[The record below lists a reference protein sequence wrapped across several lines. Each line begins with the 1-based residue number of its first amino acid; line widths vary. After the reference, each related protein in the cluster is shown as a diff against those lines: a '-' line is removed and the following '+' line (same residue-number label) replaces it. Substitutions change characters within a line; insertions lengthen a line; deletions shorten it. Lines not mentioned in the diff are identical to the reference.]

1 MATQVSELAR
11 SKNIVVYKKSGM
23 TREEFERDHLRASV
37 PVVIADAT
45 ANWPARSSFTPALFR
60 TRFGDRKVTVGDRQY
75 ALRELLDLLE
85 QSSPEHPAPYPCNF
99 NLDELFPE
107 LVHDVEP
114 RHGYPLP
121 DRTHHPLLPRRF
133 LGGAATFEIFFGG
146 PGGQFPYLHYDYM
159 GLHAFIHELVGRK
172 EFTVVPPAHT
182 SYVYPDPE
190 HPWKS
195 RVEDHHNPCPDKYP
209 LFANAERVSFV
220 VSPGETL
227 FIPNGWWH
235 TARSLELTI
244 SVALDLL
251 DDSNWARFRNEVR
264 MMMKTARREKQI
276 AADLYLRVLG
286 TILSL
291 YERRRLQYAQRR

>member
-11 SKNIVVYKKSGM
+11 SQNIVVCKKSGM
-23 TREEFERDHLRASV
+23 TREEFERDHLFASV

-45 ANWPARSSFTPALFR
+45 AQWPARSTFTPTMFR
-60 TRFGDRKVTVGDRQY
+60 TRFGDRKVAVGGREY
-75 ALRELLDLLE
+75 TLRELLDMLE
-85 QSSPEHPAPYPCNF
+85 QSSPECPAPYPCNF

-107 LVHDVEP
+107 LVRHVEP
-114 RHGYPLP
+114 RHGLPLF
-121 DRTHHPLLPRRF
+121 DRTHHRLLPRRF

-146 PGGQFPYLHYDYM
+146 PGGRFPYMHYDYM
-159 GLHAFIHELVGRK
+159 GLHAFIHELVGQK

-182 SYVYPDPE
+182 PYVYPDPE

-195 RVEDHHNPCPDKYP
+195 LVADHHQPDLDRYP
-209 LFANAERVSFV
+209 LFAKAERVSFV

-251 DDSNWARFRNEVR
+251 NDSNWSRFRGEVR
-264 MMMKTARREKQI
+264 AMMKTARREKQI
-276 AADLYLRVLG
+276 AADLYLRALG
-286 TILSL
+286 TLLSL
-291 YERRRLQYAQRR
+291 HERRRLQYAQTR